1 MSVRRTRLRTL
12 LLVAVSLALVA
23 VAAVVAFV
31 VWPRGSELE
40 RAAALLPKETIRVAW
55 TDWAGVR
62 EELDATDVGDTGA
75 EAEAFLAEA
84 SDRDLA
90 SASPT
95 ATSSSLIADAFG
107 FGPLGSEWE
116 LLGQGRNGMLLILK
130 LADDA
135 DFGKIADAFDD
146 VGFTRPGK
154 DELSG
159 EVWLGG
165 PDVITNVPG
174 LGDPV
179 LQNVAFVEDEHLLVA
194 SDAADYL
201 ADAMPTVLGE
211 KDGLDLGELV
221 DPLEDPLAAVAYST
235 DYVCEDL
242 SMGEADEGAQA
253 LADELVEQAGGVN
266 ALTGYV
272 AALRPGHRM
281 TLVFDFE
288 TDKQAEEN
296 ARSRRELAG
305 MEDPGQL
312 ISYPDLF
319 QVEDSEADG
328 HRVVLTLDD
337 VADDG
342 FALTNTTSGP
352 VLLATC

>member
-1 MSVRRTRLRTL
+1 MI
-12 LLVAVSLALVA
+12 LLVAVTLAAVA
-23 VAAVVAFV
+23 VAAVVTFV

-40 RAAALLPKETIRVAW
+40 RAAALLPKETVRVAW

-62 EELDATDVGDTGA
+62 EELDATGVADTGP

-84 SDRDLA
+84 SDKDLA

-95 ATSSSLIADAFG
+95 ATSAFLIAEAFG
-107 FGPLGSEWE
+107 FGPLSSEWE
-116 LLGQGRNGMLLILK
+116 VLGQGRNGMLLILK
-130 LADDA
+130 LADDT

-146 VGFTRPGK
+146 VGFARPGK

-159 EVWLGG
+159 EVWTGG

-179 LQNVAFVEDEHLLVA
+179 LQNVAFVEEDHLLVA

-201 ADAMPTVLGE
+201 ADSMPAVLGE

-221 DPLEDPLAAVAYST
+221 DPLEDPLAAIAYAT

-253 LADELVEQAGGVN
+253 LAEELVDRAGGVN

-272 AALRPGHRM
+272 AALRPDHRM

-288 TDKQAEEN
+288 SDKQAEEN

-305 MEDPGQL
+305 MDDPGQL
-312 ISYPDLF
+312 LSYTELF
-319 QVEDSEADG
+319 KVEDSQADG
-328 HRVVLTLDD
+328 HRVVLTLED
-337 VADDG
+337 VVEDS
-342 FALTNTTSGP
+342 FALTNTTEGP

>member
-1 MSVRRTRLRTL
+1 M
-12 LLVAVSLALVA
+12 
-23 VAAVVAFV
+23 
-31 VWPRGSELE
+31 
-40 RAAALLPKETIRVAW
+40 
-55 TDWAGVR
+55 
-62 EELDATDVGDTGA
+62 
-75 EAEAFLAEA
+75 FLAEA

-95 ATSSSLIADAFG
+95 ATSAFLIADAFG
-107 FGPLGSEWE
+107 IGPLGSEWE
-116 LLGQGRNGMLLILK
+116 LLGQGENGMVLILK
-130 LADDA
+130 LAEDS

-154 DELSG
+154 NELSG

-179 LQNVAFVEDEHLLVA
+179 LQNVAFVEDEQLLVA
-194 SDAADYL
+194 SDDGDYL
-201 ADAMPTVLGE
+201 TDAMPTVLGE

-221 DPLEDPLAAVAYST
+221 DPLEDPLAAVAYAT

-242 SMGEADEGAQA
+242 SMGEADQGAQA
-253 LADELVEQAGGVN
+253 LADELVEQAGGVT

-272 AALRPGHRM
+272 AALRPGNRM
-281 TLVFDFE
+281 TLVFEFE
-288 TDKQAEEN
+288 NDKQAEEN
-296 ARSRRELAG
+296 ARSRGELAG

-312 ISYPDLF
+312 VSYTELF

-328 HRVVLTLDD
+328 HRVVLTLED